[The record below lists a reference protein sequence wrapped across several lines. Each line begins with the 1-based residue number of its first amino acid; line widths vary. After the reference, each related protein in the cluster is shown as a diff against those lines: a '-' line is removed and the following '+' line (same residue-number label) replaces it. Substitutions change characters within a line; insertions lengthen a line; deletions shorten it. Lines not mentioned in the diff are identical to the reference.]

1 MTSKQ
6 TAVKKAAPR
15 ADVIA
20 QSSLASSPEPLEA
33 PARLTQAQRRQLAER
48 KILDA
53 ALEIVA
59 RRGSVRMTLSEVGEA
74 AGYSRGL
81 PAHRFG
87 NKEGLLKELVNTIS
101 ERFAARSSAL
111 HQRMPGLD
119 SLRGL
124 VTTYFERDDQRWI
137 ETRALLMMMTEGFME
152 DSYLTPHI
160 GEYLR
165 GAIERFAEHIRYG
178 IELGQIR
185 PDIDPTTAATLILG
199 AMRGILHQRLVF
211 NDLDLSSLQKIT
223 MQMVERT
230 LGLDASSHTPPQ
242 TV

>member
-6 TAVKKAAPR
+6 KVANPAAPQH
-15 ADVIA
+15 DELA
-20 QSSLASSPEPLEA
+20 QPTLASAPESIET

-101 ERFAARSSAL
+101 ERFTARSSTL
-111 HQRMPGLD
+111 PQRQPGLD
-119 SLRGL
+119 TLRGQ
-124 VTTYFERDDQRWI
+124 VTAYFERDDQRWI
-137 ETRALLMMMTEGFME
+137 ETRALLVMMTEGFME
-152 DSYLTPHI
+152 DSYLNPHI

-165 GAIERFAEHIRYG
+165 STIERFAEQILYG
-178 IELGQIR
+178 IEQGEIR

-211 NDLDLSSLQKIT
+211 NDLDLSSLRNIT

-230 LGLDASSHTPPQ
+230 LGLDLGQLTPVQ
-242 TV
+242 AE